1 MRAFHGFADQATRRL
16 TVLDNAASLQDLAG
30 LPSNRLEALS
40 GDRAG
45 QYSIRINASGEYA
58 SAGGMRGRT
67 TWKSWT
73 TTDEELDM
81 SMSNGMKPVHPGE
94 ILGEELEELGLS
106 ANALAKA
113 LDVPTNRVTAILK
126 GQRGVTADT
135 ALRLARYFGTTP
147 QLWQNLQKAFELR
160 VAEIES
166 GPQIEERVQR
176 RGTARVGGA

>member
-1 MRAFHGFADQATRRL
+1 
-16 TVLDNAASLQDLAG
+16 
-30 LPSNRLEALS
+30 
-40 GDRAG
+40 
-45 QYSIRINASGEYA
+45 
-58 SAGGMRGRT
+58 
-67 TWKSWT
+67 
-73 TTDEELDM
+73 M
-81 SMSNGMKPVHPGE
+81 SMSNGMRPVHPGE

-166 GPQIEERVQR
+166 GTQIEQRVQR
-176 RGTARVGGA
+176 REATPVVSE